1 MRPDTLCT
9 CPGCAPGKSIP
20 CTECPSN
27 QLRVSLGQS
36 EQPWVS
42 HGRRWSW
49 GMGEVRADGAAATR
63 TGEAQKLRLSR
74 ASDSWLMSRQYGSR
88 CRMKS
93 TLWS

>member
-1 MRPDTLCT
+1 MHLSRM
-9 CPGCAPGKSIP
+9 CPRQEHSLHRMPKQP
-20 CTECPSN
+20 T
-27 QLRVSLGQS
+27 QSLGQS
-36 EQPWVS
+36 EQRWVS

-49 GMGEVRADGAAATR
+49 GVGGVRADGAAATR